1 MMTTR
6 KKATAGQR
14 GKAKGK
20 AAPARAAAAPMPS
33 WRRIEAL
40 RERRALLA
48 ELADIGQESP
58 ELGEDIFF
66 HDDEELRR
74 LYQPAAKL
82 KKEDFEI
89 DEDSLGDED
98 DAVD

>member
-1 MMTTR
+1 
-6 KKATAGQR
+6 
-14 GKAKGK
+14 
-20 AAPARAAAAPMPS
+20 MPS

-58 ELGEDIFF
+58 ILGEDIFF
-66 HDDEELRR
+66 HDDEALRR

-89 DEDSLGDED
+89 DEESLGDAD
-98 DAVD
+98 DTVD